1 MTMAER
7 PHDLPAAWWANNL
20 EELDGE
26 IARLA
31 VLCRI
36 ELLRPGV
43 IQRVLQRDATVGG
56 TENPAAFAKLHDL
69 LMVHLAIRAKSVDVL
84 GQAQTALIERYVVDR
99 LKQRF
104 GDRLGS

>member
-1 MTMAER
+1 MTGR

-31 VLCRI
+31 VLCGI

-43 IQRVLQRDATVGG
+43 IQRVLQRDATVCGAG
-56 TENPAAFAKLHDL
+56 NAAAFARLHDL
-69 LMVHLAIRAKSVDVL
+69 LLMHAAIRAKSVDL
-84 GQAQTALIERYVVDR
+84 FGKEQTALIEAYVVER
-99 LKQRF
+99 LKKRY
-104 GDRLGS
+104 GDRLGG

>member
-1 MTMAER
+1 MPER
-7 PHDLPAAWWANNL
+7 PHDLPAAWWAKNL

-43 IQRVLQRDATVGG
+43 IQRVLQRDGTVCG
-56 TENPAAFAKLHDL
+56 TDNPAAFAKLHNL
-69 LMVHLAIRAKSVDVL
+69 LLVHAAIREKSVDVF
-84 GQAQTALIERYVVDR
+84 GQAQTAMIERYVVDR
-99 LKQRF
+99 LKERYGEQ
-104 GDRLGS
+104 LGA

>member
-1 MTMAER
+1 MAER

-31 VLCRI
+31 VLCRT
-36 ELLRPGV
+36 ELLQPGV
-43 IQRVLQRDATVGG
+43 IQRVLQRDSSVCGS
-56 TENPAAFAKLHDL
+56 ENPAAFAKLRDL
-69 LMVHLAIRAKSVDVL
+69 LLVHAAIRAKSVDL
-84 GQAQTALIERYVVDR
+84 FGKEQTALIEAYVVDR
-99 LKQRF
+99 LKKRF